1 MKHTPLII
9 YAITICLV
17 VWTSSCQNGSNKESG
32 MKAIDQMDLASL
44 KSLLADKK
52 NEDSNLQREIDS
64 ITVRMETL
72 DPSLN
77 RKKEQRV
84 TVLPVNDTVFT
95 QFITV
100 QGLLEADETVNINAE
115 SGGRLMELNIDE
127 GDYVKKGDLVAQID
141 LEQLTKQKAEMET
154 SYELAKEVY
163 ERQKRLWDQNIGSEM
178 QYLQA
183 KNDKERMEKSL
194 ETLDY
199 QQSKSKIYT
208 PISGVVDEVNIR
220 EGELVSPG
228 ASIAVILDVRQL
240 IATADV
246 PENYLVNVHL
256 GDEVTVRFPSLDTET
271 KGRISLI
278 GSKID
283 KANRTFEIEVRI
295 NRFTKNLKP
304 NMLTEIKLNTSTVKD
319 VIIIP
324 INLIQQEI
332 NGKEYLMVV
341 DRSDGTPKAKKTY
354 ITKGQTNDLR
364 AIITKGLA
372 PGDEVIK
379 IGGRTVSE
387 GTPLEIISDALL
399 TSDPNLPMNE

>member
-1 MKHTPLII
+1 MKHSSLL
-9 YAITICLV
+9 YAITIVLV
-17 VWTSSCQNGSNKESG
+17 LWTTSCQNDSNTKSR
-32 MKAIDQMDLASL
+32 MTAIDQMDLASL
-44 KSLLADKK
+44 KSLLAEKK
-52 NEDSNLQREIDS
+52 SEVSNLNGEIDS
-64 ITVRMETL
+64 ITARMETL

-77 RKKEQRV
+77 RQKEQRV
-84 TVLPVNDTVFT
+84 TVLPVDDTVFN

-127 GDYVKKGDLVAQID
+127 GDYVKKGDLVARVN
-141 LEQLTKQKAEMET
+141 LEQLSKQKAEMET

-183 KNDKERMEKSL
+183 KNDKERLERSL
-194 ETLDY
+194 ETLEY
-199 QQSKSKIYT
+199 EQSKSDVYA

-220 EGELVSPG
+220 EGELASPG
-228 ASIAVILDVRQL
+228 EPIAIILDVRQL

-246 PENYLVNVHL
+246 PENYLANVHL
-256 GDEVTVRFPSLDTET
+256 GDEVTVRFPSLDVET
-271 KGRISLI
+271 KGRVTLI

-304 NMLTEIKLNTSTVKD
+304 NMLTEIKLNTNTIKD
-319 VIIIP
+319 VITLP

-341 DRSDGTPKAKKTY
+341 DRSNGTPKAKKTY

-364 AIITKGLA
+364 AIITKGLVS
-372 PGDEVIK
+372 GDEVIR

-387 GTPLEIISDALL
+387 GTPLEIISESVL
-399 TSDPNLPMNE
+399 TSDSNLPMNE